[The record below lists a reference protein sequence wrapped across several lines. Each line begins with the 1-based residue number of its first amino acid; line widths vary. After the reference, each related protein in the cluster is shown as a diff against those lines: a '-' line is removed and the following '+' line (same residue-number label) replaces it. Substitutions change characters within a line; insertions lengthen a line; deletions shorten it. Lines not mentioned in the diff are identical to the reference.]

1 MTLPDNSGKLDR
13 RSTLTISTG
22 LNLIAYI
29 VVFNMPIIVII
40 IYLCM
45 RSNNTPP
52 PKEPIHFDHKPFS

>member
-1 MTLPDNSGKLDR
+1 MTLPDNSGKWVR
-13 RSTLTISTG
+13 RRTLTDSTG

-52 PKEPIHFDHKPFS
+52 PKEPTHFDHKPFS

>member
-1 MTLPDNSGKLDR
+1 MTLPDNSGEWVWRGRLIV
-13 RSTLTISTG
+13 SAG

-40 IYLCM
+40 LYLCL

-52 PKEPIHFDHKPFS
+52 PKEPTHFDHKPLS